1 MKLYAT
7 ITSERATK
15 GQGGNEY
22 LDIVIKSKLGKK
34 DTPYLIATLQVI
46 PVPTVNSETIRLF
59 IKRKDCWEWIATE
72 EMKETKAKRQKGEST
87 CENGTCKEWTGY

>member
-22 LDIVIKSKLGKK
+22 IEIEIKDAAQRPFLILRTIPDGTLNRTTLVIDGVARGTFYTQKGEK
-34 DTPYLIATLQVI
+34 
-46 PVPTVNSETIRLF
+46 
-59 IKRKDCWEWIATE
+59 
-72 EMKETKAKRQKGEST
+72 QKGESVYVSEDSNICT
-87 CENGTCKEWTGY
+87 THDKNH

>member
-22 LDIVIKSKLGKK
+22 LNINILGEKKEPLGHIRIIPDGTNYRLTFSFALYGTKKIYIPKS
-34 DTPYLIATLQVI
+34 
-46 PVPTVNSETIRLF
+46 
-59 IKRKDCWEWIATE
+59 
-72 EMKETKAKRQKGEST
+72 
-87 CENGTCKEWTGY
+87 

>member
-22 LDIVIKSKLGKK
+22 LFIIVK
-34 DTPYLIATLQVI
+34 DEKQ
-46 PVPTVNSETIRLF
+46 ETIFELQLQSGYYRF
-59 IKRKDCWEWIATE
+59 WNNSNFKPWNENTP
-72 EMKETKAKRQKGEST
+72 KEIQQKAKRQKGDIWDVME
-87 CENGTCKEWTGY
+87 KEFPKGFKK